1 MGQQSAE
8 TLHKKV
14 HYAYLQE
21 TGNKV
26 DKLLPARPELQE
38 YIEWLEGK
46 WEEASNEK
54 KS

>member
-8 TLHKKV
+8 ILHKKV
-14 HYAYLQE
+14 HYTYLQE

-26 DKLLPARPELQE
+26 DKLLPAHPELQA
-38 YIEWLEGK
+38 YIEWLEDK
-46 WEEASNEK
+46 VEEANNEK